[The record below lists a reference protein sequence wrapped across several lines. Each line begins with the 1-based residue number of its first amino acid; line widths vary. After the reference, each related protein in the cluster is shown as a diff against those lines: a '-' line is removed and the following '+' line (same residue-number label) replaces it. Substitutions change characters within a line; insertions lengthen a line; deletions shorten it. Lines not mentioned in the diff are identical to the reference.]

1 MNSLALIVAR
11 SLRTHAL
18 STALTILSAG
28 LASGLV
34 MSVFNVSKQTTNS
47 FTGGE
52 IGYDAVLGAKGSQLQ
67 LVLNTVFHLEAS
79 PGNIPWAMY
88 QEWKEK
94 PGVRYAIPY
103 AVGDNYYGY
112 RVVGTTEEIFDV
124 FEYQEGKRFEF
135 AEGRKFSEVSRGA
148 VLGATV
154 AETRDLSVGDRFQVS
169 HGLNYMAG
177 KEHPEIYTVTGILEP
192 TSTPADQVVW
202 IPVEGIFRMS
212 GHLLADGTEATEL
225 GGAPIPDEQK
235 SVSAVM
241 IKFTSPSMGMVRYAA
256 EISAINKGTAA
267 TMAYPI
273 AQVMLGF
280 LSKMGWITKVLVY
293 IAYLVVG
300 VASFGL
306 LASIYNTMNERRRE
320 FAVLRALGA
329 RKRTVFTAIVAEA
342 ATIAFL
348 GSLLGYVLYG
358 GVMVVTAY
366 FVKSQ
371 TGVVLDTLAYH
382 PALFWAPV
390 AMVVLGAAAGIVPAM
405 KAYSTDVARTLA

>member
-1 MNSLALIVAR
+1 MLIVAR

-18 STALTILSAG
+18 STALTVLSAG

-34 MSVFNVSKQTTNS
+34 MSVFNVSKQTTNA

-67 LVLNTVFHLEAS
+67 LVLNTVFHLESS
-79 PGNIPWAMY
+79 PGNIPWSMY
-88 QEWKEK
+88 QEWKDK

-112 RVVGTTEEIFDV
+112 RVVGTTEGIFDV
-124 FEYQEGKRFEF
+124 FEYQDGKRFEF
-135 AEGRKFSEVSRGA
+135 AEGRKFSELNRGA

-154 AETRDLSVGDRFQVS
+154 AEERGLSVGDTFQVS
-169 HGLNYMAG
+169 HGVNYAPG
-177 KEHPEIYTVTGILEP
+177 QLHPEIYTVTGILEP
-192 TSTPADQVVW
+192 TATPADQVVW

-212 GHLLADGTEATEL
+212 GHLLADGTEATEI
-225 GGAPIPDEQK
+225 GGAAIPDEQK
-235 SVSAVM
+235 EVSAVM
-241 IKFTSPSMGMVRYAA
+241 IKFTSPSVGMTPRFA
-256 EISAINKGTAA
+256 EEINAINRGEAA
-267 TMAYPI
+267 TIAYPI

-320 FAVLRALGA
+320 FAILRALGA

-342 ATIAFL
+342 ATIALL
-348 GSLLGYVLYG
+348 GSLLGYLLYG
-358 GVMVVTAY
+358 GVMVMTAY
-366 FVKSQ
+366 FVKAQ
-371 TGVVLDTLAYH
+371 TGVVLDTVAYH
-382 PALFWAPV
+382 PALLWAPV
-390 AMVVLGAAAGIVPAM
+390 GMVALGALAGVVPAM
-405 KAYSTDVARTLA
+405 KAYATDVARTLA